1 MLNRISFKARL
12 IVLTSLAFLLFIL
25 VGAVGL
31 MGMNSLNQA
40 LEDVYQEK
48 MVPVKVLDTIYADIN
63 GSRAEL
69 LLALQHAPD
78 SSFLDL
84 HDHPVSRHIETIKN
98 GQARNKQVW
107 EMLDSITFSAK
118 DQQLIED
125 LLAQVKVLRH
135 QGVDPVIAAIST
147 GNYYRANQLI
157 LTTVNPAIGKVREVM
172 MQLSDNLMHDA
183 QQEFNQGEQRYQQT
197 IKLFAV
203 VMALG
208 GALIILLAVRVST
221 SIQRAVKLL
230 REASEQ
236 MASGDTT
243 VRVRYQGQDELR
255 DVAIA
260 FNNMSE
266 RFQTA
271 LHDVDRSAEQLA
283 AASEET
289 SVITVNTSESM
300 QKQQNEISQV
310 ATAMNEMHATA
321 NEVARSA
328 SQAADAARHAD
339 EEAALGRDVS
349 LQTID
354 AIESLAS
361 GVESATAVIEA
372 LAKDSEDIG
381 SVLDVI
387 RSIADQTNL
396 LALNAAIEA
405 ARAGEAGRG
414 FAVVADEVRTL
425 ASRTQHSTQEIND
438 MVARLQSGAAQAV
451 AAMETGRV
459 QARAGVEQ
467 TLKTTACLES
477 IVSAIHTINDMNVQ
491 IASAAEE
498 QSAVSEE
505 ITRSVVAINDLTTE
519 TTDGAMQTTQ
529 ASHEVA
535 SLASALQDMLERF
548 RT

>member
-1 MLNRISFKARL
+1 MLNKISFKARL
-12 IVLTSLAFLLFIL
+12 MLLAGIAILLF
-25 VGAVGL
+25 VSVVVVGL
-31 MGMNSLNQA
+31 MGMGALNQS
-40 LEDVYQEK
+40 LEDVYKEK
-48 MVPVKVLDTIYADIN
+48 MVPVKLLDRVFADIN
-63 GSRAEL
+63 ASRAQL

-78 SSFLDL
+78 SASLAL
-84 HDHPVSRHIETIKN
+84 HDHPVSAHIDIIRS
-98 GQARNKQVW
+98 GRARNQEAWQALEGVQFAAA
-107 EMLDSITFSAK
+107 E
-118 DQQLIED
+118 QQLYKT
-125 LLAQVKVLRH
+125 LLDEIKVLRT
-135 QGVDPVIAAIST
+135 QGVDPVIQAIT
-147 GNYYRANQLI
+147 AGDYHGANQGI
-157 LTTVNPAIGKVREVM
+157 LTQVNPVIDQVHALM
-172 MQLSDNLMHDA
+172 TQLSNNLMQHA
-183 QQEFNQGEQRYQQT
+183 HTEFTRGEQRYQQT
-197 IKLFAV
+197 LTWFAV
-203 VMALG
+203 VLLLGSAL
-208 GALIILLAVRVST
+208 LILLAIRVT
-221 SIQRAVKLL
+221 ASIQRAVKLL
-230 REASEQ
+230 REASERL
-236 MASGDTT
+236 ASGDTT
-243 VRVRYQGQDELR
+243 VRVAYDSNDELR

-271 LHDVDRSAEQLA
+271 LQDVDHSAEQLA

-289 SVITVNTSESM
+289 SVITVNTGNSM
-300 QKQQNEISQV
+300 RKQQNEISQV

-328 SQAADAARHAD
+328 SLAAEAARNAD
-339 EEAALGRDVS
+339 QEAAVGRDVS
-349 LQTID
+349 LQTIE
-354 AIESLAS
+354 AIENLAT

-372 LAKDSEDIG
+372 LARDSEDIG
-381 SVLDVI
+381 SVLEVI
-387 RSIADQTNL
+387 GSIAEQTNL

-425 ASRTQHSTQEIND
+425 ASRTQKSTQEIND

-477 IVSAIHTINDMNVQ
+477 IVRAISTINDMNVQ
-491 IASAAEE
+491 IASAAEQ

-505 ITRSVVAINDLTTE
+505 ITRSVVAIDDLTTE
-519 TTDGAMQTTQ
+519 TTDGAMQTTE

-535 SLASALQDMLERF
+535 RLASALQTMLDRF

>member
-98 GQARNKQVW
+98 GQARNKQGW
-107 EMLDSITFSAK
+107 EMLDAITFSAK

-172 MQLSDNLMHDA
+172 MQLSDNLMYDA

-208 GALIILLAVRVST
+208 GALIILLAVRVIT

-535 SLASALQDMLERF
+535 RLASALQDMLERF

>member
-12 IVLTSLAFLLFIL
+12 IVLTSIAFLLFIL

-78 SSFLDL
+78 SSFVDL
-84 HDHPVSRHIETIKN
+84 HDHPASRHIDTIKN
-98 GQARNKQVW
+98 GQARNKQGW
-107 EMLDSITFSAK
+107 EMLDAITFSAK
-118 DQQLIED
+118 NQQLIDD
-125 LLAQVKVLRH
+125 LLAQVQVLRH
-135 QGVDPVIAAIST
+135 QGVDPAIAAISSD
-147 GNYYRANQLI
+147 NYYRANQLI

-208 GALIILLAVRVST
+208 GALIVLLALRVIT

-230 REASEQ
+230 REASGQ

-271 LHDVDRSAEQLA
+271 LQDVDRSAEQLA

-321 NEVARSA
+321 SEVARSA

-339 EEAALGRDVS
+339 KEAALGRDVS

-387 RSIADQTNL
+387 RSIAEQTNL

-425 ASRTQHSTQEIND
+425 ASRTQQSTQEIND

-535 SLASALQDMLERF
+535 RLASALQDMLERF

>member
-12 IVLTSLAFLLFIL
+12 IVLTSIAFLLFIL

-98 GQARNKQVW
+98 GQARNKQGW
-107 EMLDSITFSAK
+107 EILDAITFSAK

-125 LLAQVKVLRH
+125 LLTQVKVLRH
-135 QGVDPVIAAIST
+135 QGVDPVLAAIST

-208 GALIILLAVRVST
+208 GALIVLLALRVIT

-271 LHDVDRSAEQLA
+271 LQDVDRSAEQLA

-339 EEAALGRDVS
+339 KEAALGRDVS

-387 RSIADQTNL
+387 RSIAEQTNL

-425 ASRTQHSTQEIND
+425 ASRTQQSTQEIND

-535 SLASALQDMLERF
+535 RLASALQDMLERF

>member
-12 IVLTSLAFLLFIL
+12 IVLTSIAFLLFIL

-78 SSFLDL
+78 SSFVDL
-84 HDHPVSRHIETIKN
+84 HDHPASRHIDTIKN
-98 GQARNKQVW
+98 GQARNKQGW
-107 EMLDSITFSAK
+107 EMLDAITFSAK
-118 DQQLIED
+118 NQQLIDD
-125 LLAQVKVLRH
+125 LLAQVQVLRN
-135 QGVDPVIAAIST
+135 QGVDPAIAAISSD
-147 GNYYRANQLI
+147 NYYRANQLI

-208 GALIILLAVRVST
+208 GALIVLLALRVIT

-230 REASEQ
+230 REASGQ

-271 LHDVDRSAEQLA
+271 LQDVDRSAEQLA

-321 NEVARSA
+321 SEVARSA

-339 EEAALGRDVS
+339 KEAALGRDVS

-387 RSIADQTNL
+387 RSIAEQTNL

-425 ASRTQHSTQEIND
+425 ASRTQQSTQEIND

-535 SLASALQDMLERF
+535 RLASALQDMLERF

>member
-12 IVLTSLAFLLFIL
+12 IVLTSIAFLLFIL

-78 SSFLDL
+78 SSFVDL
-84 HDHPVSRHIETIKN
+84 HDHPASRHIDAIKN
-98 GQARNKQVW
+98 GQARNKQGW
-107 EMLDSITFSAK
+107 EMLDAITFSAK
-118 DQQLIED
+118 NQQLIDD
-125 LLAQVKVLRH
+125 LLAQVQVLRN
-135 QGVDPVIAAIST
+135 QGVDPAIAAISSD
-147 GNYYRANQLI
+147 NYYRANQLI

-208 GALIILLAVRVST
+208 GALIVLLALRVIT

-230 REASEQ
+230 REASGQ

-271 LHDVDRSAEQLA
+271 LQDVDRSAEQLA

-321 NEVARSA
+321 SEVARSA

-339 EEAALGRDVS
+339 KEAALGRDVS

-387 RSIADQTNL
+387 RSIAEQTNL

-425 ASRTQHSTQEIND
+425 ASRTQQSTQEIND

-535 SLASALQDMLERF
+535 RLASALQDMLERF

>member
-1 MLNRISFKARL
+1 MLNKISFKARL
-12 IVLTSLAFLLFIL
+12 MLLTGIAFVLFFVL
-25 VGAVGL
+25 GAVGL
-31 MGMNSLNQA
+31 KGMNQLNQA
-40 LEDVYQEK
+40 LEDVYKEK

-63 GSRAEL
+63 GSRAQL

-78 SSFLDL
+78 SEFLAL
-84 HDHPVSRHIETIKN
+84 HDHPISQHINTIKD
-98 GQARNKQVW
+98 GQARNKQGW
-107 EMLDSITFSAK
+107 ATLDAITFAPAN
-118 DQQLIED
+118 QQLLEE
-125 LLAQVKVLRH
+125 LLAQISVLRH
-135 QGVDPVIAAIST
+135 KGVDPVIASINS
-147 GNYYRANQLI
+147 GNFYRANQLI
-157 LTTVNPAIGKVREVM
+157 LTTVNPAIGQVRELM
-172 MQLSDNLMHDA
+172 TQLSDNLMHDA
-183 QQEFNQGEQRYQQT
+183 LAEFNQGEQRYQQT
-197 IKLFAV
+197 LQLFAV
-203 VMALG
+203 VLLVG
-208 GALIILLAVRVST
+208 GVLVLLLAIRVIT

-236 MASGDTT
+236 MAAGDTT
-243 VRVRYQGQDELR
+243 VRVHYASHDELR
-255 DVAIA
+255 DVAVA

-266 RFQTA
+266 RFQGA
-271 LHDVDRSAEQLA
+271 LNDVDRSAEQLA

-289 SVITVNTSESM
+289 SVITVNTSQSM

-339 EEAALGRDVS
+339 QEATMGRDVS
-349 LQTID
+349 LQTIE
-354 AIESLAS
+354 AIENLAT

-387 RSIADQTNL
+387 RSIAEQTNL

-425 ASRTQHSTQEIND
+425 ASRTQKSTQEIND
-438 MVARLQSGAAQAV
+438 MVERLQSGAAQAV
-451 AAMETGRV
+451 NAMETGRV

-519 TTDGAMQTTQ
+519 TTDGAMQTTE

-535 SLASALQDMLERF
+535 RLATALQSMLERF

>member
-1 MLNRISFKARL
+1 MLNKISFKARL
-12 IVLTSLAFLLFIL
+12 TLLTGIAFLLFVLI
-25 VGAVGL
+25 GAVGL
-31 MGMNSLNQA
+31 MGMNTLNQS
-40 LEDVYQEK
+40 LRDVYQEK

-78 SSFLDL
+78 SSFLAL
-84 HDHPVSRHIETIKN
+84 HDHPVNQHINAIKQ
-98 GQARNKQVW
+98 GQERNQQGWKTLGAIHFAATEQQL
-107 EMLDSITFSAK
+107 LDS
-118 DQQLIED
+118 
-125 LLAQVKVLRH
+125 LLADIKQLRT
-135 QGVDPVIAAIST
+135 QGVDPVIQAIVG
-147 GNYYRANQLI
+147 GNYHYANQMI
-157 LTTVNPAIGKVREVM
+157 LTKVNPSIHKVRASM
-172 MQLSDNLMHDA
+172 TQLSDNLMGHA
-183 QQEFNQGEQRYQQT
+183 QDEYNKGEQSYQQALK
-197 IKLFAV
+197 IFVAV
-203 VMALG
+203 MLLG
-208 GALIILLAVRVST
+208 GSIMILLAIRVIS

-230 REASEQ
+230 REASERL
-236 MASGDTT
+236 ASGDTT
-243 VRVRYQGQDELR
+243 VRVNYQGHDELR

-260 FNNMSE
+260 FNDMSE

-283 AASEET
+283 AASEQT
-289 SVITVNTSESM
+289 SVITVKTSESM
-300 QKQQNEISQV
+300 HQQQNEISQV

-321 NEVARSA
+321 SEVARSA
-328 SQAADAARHAD
+328 SLAADAARHAD
-339 EEAALGRDVS
+339 QEASVGRDVS
-349 LQTID
+349 LQTIE

-361 GVESATAVIEA
+361 GVENATRVIEA

-425 ASRTQHSTQEIND
+425 ASRTQKSTQEIND
-438 MVARLQSGAAQAV
+438 MVERLQSGAAQAV
-451 AAMETGRV
+451 EAMETGRV

-477 IVSAIHTINDMNVQ
+477 IVNAINTINDMNVQ

-505 ITRSVVAINDLTTE
+505 ITRSVVAINDLTSE
-519 TTDGAMQTTQ
+519 TTEGAMQTTE

-535 SLASALQDMLERF
+535 RLASALQDMLSRF

>member
-12 IVLTSLAFLLFIL
+12 IVLTSIAFLLFIL

-78 SSFLDL
+78 SSFVDL
-84 HDHPVSRHIETIKN
+84 HDHPASRHIDTIKN
-98 GQARNKQVW
+98 GQARNKQGW
-107 EMLDSITFSAK
+107 EMLDAITFSAK

-135 QGVDPVIAAIST
+135 QGVDPVLAAIST

-208 GALIILLAVRVST
+208 GALIVLLALRVIT

-230 REASEQ
+230 REASGQ

-271 LHDVDRSAEQLA
+271 LQDVDRSAEQLA

-321 NEVARSA
+321 SEVARSA

-339 EEAALGRDVS
+339 KEAALGRDVS

-387 RSIADQTNL
+387 RSIAEQTNL

-425 ASRTQHSTQEIND
+425 ASRTQQSTQEIND

-477 IVSAIHTINDMNVQ
+477 IVSALQTINDVNVQ
-491 IASAAEE
+491 IACAAEE

-535 SLASALQDMLERF
+535 RLASALQDMLERF